1 MAPSTSSSTR
11 KPSLSARERT
21 PLKSSLCP
29 GSHTAG
35 EARLSRRQSTEEPL
49 TQLQEH
55 LEGGPTAPALLSP
68 PSVTALSPWQRQW
81 GKSPGKCQEGNI
93 AACLL
98 QTALSLA
105 KELQDGR
112 REKRSGMRG
121 RQPHGRH
128 PPVAPLPALHSF
140 PALFASPSCI
150 LPPSCCQSLQSRA
163 VRSARLVTTRE
174 NRKSHLRNDSTSP
187 CFSSFPS
194 PTTWGCAHTRG
205 GCESLM
211 QSSDGQGV
219 RMQIG
224 LTYLQR
230 RKSEEWRKTGPER
243 GAHRPSGLGGEAGNL
258 GCWGEAVRGEESRG
272 RDAGGRGVGYGVP
285 GR

>member
-1 MAPSTSSSTR
+1 MENGTEHQQFKKRAKFISKREDSFEKLSVPSWG
-11 KPSLSARERT
+11 SLPQQEAEHR
-21 PLKSSLCP
+21 
-29 GSHTAG
+29 GASH
-35 EARLSRRQSTEEPL
+35 

-93 AACLL
+93 TACLL

-105 KELQDGR
+105 KELRDGR
-112 REKRSGMRG
+112 QEKRSGMRG

-194 PTTWGCAHTRG
+194 STTWGCTHTRG

-272 RDAGGRGVGYGVP
+272 RDAGGWGVGYGVP